1 MIDPIKFESCG
12 NHLRNLLTPY
22 ANLICL
28 VEHLNN
34 KEIDRKMFE
43 KLTKDCQKGLDA
55 IIEFSKSDKMEQLN
69 WREG

>member
-1 MIDPIKFESCG
+1 MNNPIKFESCG

-28 VEHLNN
+28 VENLNN
-34 KEIDRKMFE
+34 KEIDREMFE

-55 IIEFSKSDKMEQLN
+55 IIEFQKLKKWN
-69 WREG
+69 N